1 MVKTKEEL
9 LVTKRHLLLAVFCFI
24 MHIICLTG
32 CKSNNHTIDFSAT
45 AVDNGYYNYVAGG
58 RLVFINHKLYY
69 VAVHNNLRC
78 YDNTYI
84 IDEQGNTETIDSDII
99 QSGSDFDVP
108 RLYQYKDKL
117 YINNYQQDFHNYEY
131 HFDTGKLTISNVNIS
146 DYYSEDFSAYS
157 VWDNKGYF
165 PITVECKGHEAYKIK
180 RSNSFTVFQG
190 IIYFTS
196 DGNLY
201 KKQPSADN
209 KAERISMLNGDPWIR
224 LVNENFCY
232 YVDADENNATL
243 DVLYRYSFDS
253 KKQDKLYQGEV
264 NSINTIGGYTFFST
278 KKGVFRDDGKSC
290 EIISDIIAEGVYIVD
305 DEWIYLTD
313 RNENLYRITRDGSKT
328 EQIGF

>member
-1 MVKTKEEL
+1 MKRKVL
-9 LVTKRHLLLAVFCFI
+9 LVILAIFVVFFFS
-24 MHIICLTG
+24 G
-32 CKSNNHTIDFSAT
+32 CTHYQSAT
-45 AVDNGYYNYVAGG
+45 DFLLDSYDNGFLNYVAGG
-58 RLVFINHKLYY
+58 RLAYINHKLYY
-69 VAVHNNLRC
+69 VAVHDNLRR

-84 IDEQGNTETIDSDII
+84 IDGQGNIEAFDNYVKGDSY
-99 QSGSDFDVP
+99 SDDAP

-117 YINNYQQDFHNYEY
+117 FVDNNQQDFHYYEY
-131 HFDTGKLTISNVNIS
+131 ILHTGKLKESNANIR
-146 DYYSEDFSAYS
+146 DYYSEDFTAYS

-165 PITVECKGHEAYKIK
+165 PITVECKGQEAYKIK
-180 RSNSFTVFQG
+180 KSNSFTVFQG
-190 IIYFTS
+190 IIYYTS

-209 KAERISMLNGDPWIR
+209 KAELISMLNGDPWIR

-305 DEWIYLTD
+305 NEWIYLTD
-313 RNENLYRITRDGSKT
+313 RNENLYRITHDGSKT
-328 EQIGF
+328 EQIEIDLL